1 MRKLLRRIEEGMDNL
16 KIKKKLY
23 MLYLI
28 CVLIPI
34 IITDSVIFFIV
45 RSSEQE
51 KQQHE
56 MANIANVVSYN
67 ISNTISSI
75 GETAK
80 SIYTSKYINSFLM
93 QEYES
98 APEYV
103 LTYQEFFKDHLL
115 ENILGMN
122 NLVFTFYTDNETI
135 VNGGKV
141 NKIENIRETKAYQ
154 SLVEQ
159 KKSKG
164 IFFVYDESRN
174 KISKKRQIVF
184 LQKLDFYSPNK
195 EKILKVELDYGKV
208 SDELKKMNYDN
219 EVEILNEG
227 RIVLSN
233 KKHGTESENYEKA
246 KKRSKYTY
254 CQEANLYGTELEIR
268 IDKSEKT
275 GWDSLMNK
283 FPIILLLIFVN
294 VILPVLFVYLINRS
308 FTKRITKLSKVF
320 QSVNNEQLIYMSDER
335 GKDEIGSMIRNYNRM
350 VERTNHLIETVY
362 KSKIREQEII
372 VGRKNAEL
380 LALHSQINPHF
391 LFNALESIRMHSILK
406 QENETADMVE
416 KLALMQRQYVEW
428 GADCVEIEQEI
439 EFVKAY
445 LALQKYRF
453 GERLNYDINISPKCE
468 KKIIPKLTLVTF
480 VENACVHGI
489 ESKSSP
495 GWIFV
500 RIYEKNENLYIE
512 IEDTGNGMS
521 ENEYQDL
528 QNKMQNA
535 SIEMLK
541 VKGRVGVINAFL
553 RLKIVSDDKVKFT
566 IEGEEGVGTMVMIQI
581 PAEYV

>member
-1 MRKLLRRIEEGMDNL
+1 
-16 KIKKKLY
+16 

-56 MANIANVVSYN
+56 MANIANAVSYN

-184 LQKLDFYSPNK
+184 
-195 EKILKVELDYGKV
+195 
-208 SDELKKMNYDN
+208 
-219 EVEILNEG
+219 
-227 RIVLSN
+227 
-233 KKHGTESENYEKA
+233 
-246 KKRSKYTY
+246 
-254 CQEANLYGTELEIR
+254 C
-268 IDKSEKT
+268 
-275 GWDSLMNK
+275 
-283 FPIILLLIFVN
+283 LI
-294 VILPVLFVYLINRS
+294 
-308 FTKRITKLSKVF
+308 
-320 QSVNNEQLIYMSDER
+320 
-335 GKDEIGSMIRNYNRM
+335 SMICF
-350 VERTNHLIETVY
+350 
-362 KSKIREQEII
+362 
-372 VGRKNAEL
+372 L
-380 LALHSQINPHF
+380 LQ
-391 LFNALESIRMHSILK
+391 
-406 QENETADMVE
+406 
-416 KLALMQRQYVEW
+416 
-428 GADCVEIEQEI
+428 
-439 EFVKAY
+439 
-445 LALQKYRF
+445 
-453 GERLNYDINISPKCE
+453 
-468 KKIIPKLTLVTF
+468 
-480 VENACVHGI
+480 AC
-489 ESKSSP
+489 
-495 GWIFV
+495 
-500 RIYEKNENLYIE
+500 
-512 IEDTGNGMS
+512 T
-521 ENEYQDL
+521 
-528 QNKMQNA
+528 
-535 SIEMLK
+535 
-541 VKGRVGVINAFL
+541 
-553 RLKIVSDDKVKFT
+553 SDPS
-566 IEGEEGVGTMVMIQI
+566 MR
-581 PAEYV
+581 

>member
-1 MRKLLRRIEEGMDNL
+1 MRKLLHRIEEGMDNL

-56 MANIANVVSYN
+56 MANIANAVSYN

-122 NLVFTFYTDNETI
+122 NLVFTFYIDNETI

-184 LQKLDFYSPNK
+184 LQKLDFYSSNK
-195 EKILKVELDYGKV
+195 EKILKVGNTVIDALYWVKQNKQKDLEEIKKKYGI
-208 SDELKKMNYDN
+208 E
-219 EVEILNEG
+219 
-227 RIVLSN
+227 N
-233 KKHGTESENYEKA
+233 KKY
-246 KKRSKYTY
+246 
-254 CQEANLYGTELEIR
+254 
-268 IDKSEKT
+268 
-275 GWDSLMNK
+275 
-283 FPIILLLIFVN
+283 ILLTMHRRENWGKPMEETLRAVRDYLEKHKDLYLVFPMHLNPLVREVAHKVLDNFERKILIDPLEYLEFIAVMDGARYIMTDSGGVQEEAPSLGKPTLVLRDTTERPEAIEAGTAKLVGTKYDE
-294 VILPVLFVYLINRS
+294 VIKYMELLEGELYQQM
-308 FTKRITKLSKVF
+308 SKA
-320 QSVNNEQLIYMSDER
+320 NNPYGD
-335 GKDEIGSMIRNYNRM
+335 GKTSQR
-350 VERTNHLIETVY
+350 
-362 KSKIREQEII
+362 IREYLQ
-372 VGRKNAEL
+372 
-380 LALHSQINPHF
+380 
-391 LFNALESIRMHSILK
+391 SI
-406 QENETADMVE
+406 
-416 KLALMQRQYVEW
+416 
-428 GADCVEIEQEI
+428 
-439 EFVKAY
+439 
-445 LALQKYRF
+445 
-453 GERLNYDINISPKCE
+453 
-468 KKIIPKLTLVTF
+468 
-480 VENACVHGI
+480 
-489 ESKSSP
+489 
-495 GWIFV
+495 
-500 RIYEKNENLYIE
+500 
-512 IEDTGNGMS
+512 
-521 ENEYQDL
+521 
-528 QNKMQNA
+528 
-535 SIEMLK
+535 
-541 VKGRVGVINAFL
+541 
-553 RLKIVSDDKVKFT
+553 
-566 IEGEEGVGTMVMIQI
+566 
-581 PAEYV
+581 

>member
-1 MRKLLRRIEEGMDNL
+1 MRKLLHRIEEGMDNL

-56 MANIANVVSYN
+56 MANIANAVSYN

-80 SIYTSKYINSFLM
+80 SIYNSKYINSFLM

-233 KKHGTESENYEKA
+233 KKHGTESENYEKV

-254 CQEANLYGTELEIR
+254 CQEVNLYGTELEIR
-268 IDKSEKT
+268 IDESEKT

-283 FPIILLLIFVN
+283 FQIILLLIFVN

-391 LFNALESIRMHSILK
+391 LYNTLDAIS
-406 QENETADMVE
+406 A
-416 KLALMQRQYVEW
+416 LALMEENEKCFQMIQALGNFYKNSLNSGLDYISVE
-428 GADCVEIEQEI
+428 DEIGCI
-439 EFVKAY
+439 ESY
-445 LALQKYRF
+445 ITI
-453 GERLNYDINISPKCE
+453 LNTRYENQIAISYDIEDVVKHE
-468 KKIIPKLTLVTF
+468 KVLKLLLQPL
-480 VENACVHGI
+480 VENAVHHGLNG
-489 ESKSSP
+489 E
-495 GWIFV
+495 GG
-500 RIYEKNENLYIE
+500 NIE
-512 IEDTGNGMS
+512 IKVFEQED
-521 ENEYQDL
+521 E
-528 QNKMQNA
+528 
-535 SIEMLK
+535 I
-541 VKGRVGVINAFL
+541 IF
-553 RLKIVSDDKVKFT
+553 IVSDDGVGMSDEKIGDILAGRTVTGKSGFGLYSLIQRIRLT
-566 IEGEEGVGTMVMIQI
+566 YGIENPVIIQSEVGVGTEIIVTIKKIKM
-581 PAEYV
+581 EK